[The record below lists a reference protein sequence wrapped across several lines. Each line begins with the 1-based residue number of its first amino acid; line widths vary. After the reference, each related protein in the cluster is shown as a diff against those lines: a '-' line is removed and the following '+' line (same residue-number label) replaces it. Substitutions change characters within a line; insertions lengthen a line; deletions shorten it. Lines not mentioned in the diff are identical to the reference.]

1 MQFIQIPDN
10 YIFLL
15 ISNQSSIFS
24 ITTHDERGVIVMQ
37 TTKQEAI
44 NAINTLPD
52 NASIE
57 DIMYRLYVIDKIKR
71 GQAAVKNGETITVDK
86 LKQEIK
92 SW

>member
-1 MQFIQIPDN
+1 
-10 YIFLL
+10 
-15 ISNQSSIFS
+15 
-24 ITTHDERGVIVMQ
+24 MQ

-44 NAINTLPD
+44 DAINSLPD

-71 GQAAVKNGETITVDK
+71 GHIALKNGETITVDK

-92 SW
+92 LW

>member
-1 MQFIQIPDN
+1 
-10 YIFLL
+10 
-15 ISNQSSIFS
+15 
-24 ITTHDERGVIVMQ
+24 MQ

-44 NAINTLPD
+44 DAINSLPD

>member
-1 MQFIQIPDN
+1 
-10 YIFLL
+10 
-15 ISNQSSIFS
+15 
-24 ITTHDERGVIVMQ
+24 MQ
-37 TTKQEAI
+37 TPKQEAI

-71 GQAAVKNGETITVDK
+71 GQDAVKNGETITVDK

>member
-1 MQFIQIPDN
+1 
-10 YIFLL
+10 
-15 ISNQSSIFS
+15 
-24 ITTHDERGVIVMQ
+24 MQ

-71 GQAAVKNGETITVDK
+71 GQTAVKNGETITLEK